1 MKKIIKALL
10 AITIATFGACN
21 DWFNVT
27 APSEIREEDHY
38 KSVVGF
44 QQTLIGCY
52 IGMTDDNLY
61 GKSLSWHLIERLGQ
75 QFQPVNYYS
84 STDLDYRAQEY
95 SYKHA
100 NAISEFEGIWS
111 KAYSVIV
118 NANNALSYINK
129 DPSLLDEINY
139 QIIKGELLAIRAYL
153 HFDILRLYGYGNWAE
168 RASELNA
175 KNTIPYVKT
184 LSKEVTG
191 QLTGKETLK
200 LILDDLEEAAALLKD
215 YDPIT
220 GKHDAFYYAEVDIDG
235 FFRNRTLH
243 LNYYAV
249 RGLQARVWLW
259 EGSNDSKA
267 KALAAAEEIMGMIE
281 NGGVKRDDIY
291 TYLYLLHPD
300 AISRSTSTL
309 AVENLFGLNVPTLSR
324 KIGSYIR
331 PSYVDTDYAAMFLR
345 PEDTNALYESNSSD
359 VRFSQL
365 LVQSTLSSD
374 LGYVPLKV
382 YQDFLTNDFYKNK
395 VSMIR
400 IPEIYY
406 IAAECYATGP
416 ARDLEKAMELLNT
429 IRTSRGIYDELTG
442 LSAEEIMEEIKKE
455 YRKEFLSEGVMFY
468 YYKRM
473 GEKRIPHY
481 EGEMTDEQYVLPY
494 PAFEFQAGRVQ

>member
-61 GKSLSWHLIERLGQ
+61 
-75 QFQPVNYYS
+75 YS
-84 STDLDYRAQEY
+84 STDLDYRAQMY

-100 NAISEFEGIWS
+100 NGVATFEGIWA
-111 KAYSVIV
+111 KAYNVIV
-118 NANNALSYINK
+118 NANNALSYIEK

-139 QIIKGELLAIRAYL
+139 HIIKGELLAIRAYL

-184 LSKEVTG
+184 LSKEITG
-191 QLTGKETLK
+191 QLTGKETME
-200 LILDDLEEAAALLKD
+200 LILADLEEASALLKE

-220 GKHDAFYYAEVDIDG
+220 GKHDASYYAEVDIDG

-267 KALAAAEEIMGMIE
+267 KALAAAEEIIKMIE
-281 NGGVKRDDIY
+281 SGGVKRDDIY
-291 TYLYLLHPD
+291 TYLYMLHPD

-309 AVENLFGLNVPTLSR
+309 AVENLFGLNVPTLSK

-331 PSYVDTDYAAMFLR
+331 PSYVDAAMFLR
-345 PEDTNALYESNSSD
+345 AEDTNALYESNSSD

-382 YQDFLTNDFYKNK
+382 YQDFLTNDLYKNK

-406 IAAECYATGP
+406 IAAECYTTGT

-429 IRTSRGIYDELTG
+429 IRMSRGIYDELTG

-468 YYKRM
+468 YYKRT